1 MDPDAPD
8 RVGQLI
14 AARHR
19 ISDSDHQS
27 ETAQADPG
35 DSGKI
40 EASPSQIRF
49 RIVRILKIVIDPAA
63 ERSAVIP
70 AAFGKQCEDLVIQ
83 NVYIVTRSEHGL
95 PKSELELCDHPPC
108 RRLATP
114 RLA

>member
-1 MDPDAPD
+1 
-8 RVGQLI
+8 
-14 AARHR
+14 
-19 ISDSDHQS
+19 
-27 ETAQADPG
+27 
-35 DSGKI
+35 SGKI